1 MKVKI
6 TLIQHYYEHQKTDI
20 TEPNHIVD
28 FNELDNYRKAIRQQY
43 NLKGEIY
50 LIMHEI
56 NNQPVT

>member
-6 TLIQHYYEHQKTDI
+6 TLIQHYFEKEKKDVP
-20 TEPNHIVD
+20 EPNHIVD
-28 FNELDNYRKAIRQQY
+28 FNELDNYRKAIRAKH

-50 LIMHEI
+50 LTMHEI